1 MHLLIRLALVLVVGL
16 PALGNAQAEAPPPL
30 LTAPPESTAA
40 PREPAPPQGELIP
53 REWKSERPDRRVPR
67 ILMGAL
73 LGTAT
78 ATGGVVGG
86 FLLGLQLAK
95 NCDPFDDVCS
105 SGELLAIVAP
115 AALGGAALSSL
126 TVYGIG
132 SLMHGEGADST
143 TLLGALAGAGIG
155 VALCWVSSA
164 ALLLLPPLIAAGAI
178 IAYEL
183 SDAAWEQ
190 EQAKAR
196 LGGSQAWVTPV
207 VVAMPGGGVLGGL
220 MGRF

>member
-1 MHLLIRLALVLVVGL
+1 VLVVGL
-16 PALGNAQAEAPPPL
+16 PTLVNAQTATPPPL
-30 LTAPPESTAA
+30 LTAPPESTEA
-40 PREPAPPQGELIP
+40 PQEPAPPQPQGELIS
-53 REWKSERPDRRVPR
+53 REWKSERPNLRVPR
-67 ILMGAL
+67 ILAGAL
-73 LGTAT
+73 LGTAA

-95 NCDPFDDVCS
+95 NCDPFDDVCG
-105 SGELLAIVAP
+105 SGELFAIVAP

-126 TVYGIG
+126 TVYGMG
-132 SLMHGEGADST
+132 SLLHGEGALST
-143 TLLGALAGAGIG
+143 TLLGAFAGAGIG

-164 ALLLLPPLIAAGAI
+164 ALLLFPPLIAAGAV

-183 SDAAWEQ
+183 SDAAWE
-190 EQAKAR
+190 EAR